1 MDAARKMSPSRHI
14 LGAWSYHTDSIHRV
28 SQKTEH
34 GMQTMMSQPASFMP
48 ETFQKALMDLRKTPA
63 GAALNILVGIPHIRS
78 LAALRFWF
86 ILMNIVPE
94 KHPEAAF
101 LLDKFQKADKDGYVR
116 IFADAFTRHCL
127 EWAISLAG
135 TNGIHFMG
143 TK

>member
-1 MDAARKMSPSRHI
+1 
-14 LGAWSYHTDSIHRV
+14 
-28 SQKTEH
+28 
-34 GMQTMMSQPASFMP
+34 MMSQPASFMP

-63 GAALNILVGIPHIRS
+63 GAALNILAGIPHIRS

-127 EWAISLAG
+127 EWATSLAG